1 MGARPGLPD
10 ALTGLGVQ
18 FAQSAIVGPWIYARS
33 MSGLPVHEPALP
45 PLPPVGASPR
55 EVRAA
60 LHPEYRADFDRDY
73 RAALDE
79 AAVSL
84 ELGGVQEVVEHW
96 RMRCY
101 VTRDKQDHRRMV
113 RKAVELL
120 TGEVPP
126 EDEPT
131 EVTESRL

>member
-1 MGARPGLPD
+1 MSSLSAQEHS
-10 ALTGLGVQ
+10 ALQ
-18 FAQSAIVGPWIYARS
+18 
-33 MSGLPVHEPALP
+33 
-45 PLPPVGASPR
+45 PLPLAGASPR
-55 EVRAA
+55 EIRAA
-60 LHPEYRADFDRDY
+60 LHPEYRAEFDRDY

-84 ELGGVQEVVEHW
+84 ELSGVQDLMEHW
-96 RMRCY
+96 RMRCW

-120 TGEVPP
+120 TGEMPP